1 MTAEKDPYTKSLEE
15 RLEAA
20 REALAEVR
28 KVLGCG
34 LEDDEVVVAKRLAKE
49 RGKAYAALKQVRDAL
64 GAVSVRDVVEAAR
77 KNSKERDDLLR
88 AYNQAVEE
96 RDEAR
101 QRAAGLESMVQQHQ
115 QETIYWWGRAWR
127 AEARVEEMDPPKRE
141 GIYVVPIGES
151 WASKEGRRIV
161 ASGLTTPR
169 DAELAMRLLAGKK

>member
-115 QETIYWWGRAWR
+115 QETIQWWCRARR
-127 AEARVEEMDPPKRE
+127 AEARLGEIGTPKWQPLYAVPVGQGW
-141 GIYVVPIGES
+141 GILEDGYLRAES
-151 WASKEGRRIV
+151 F
-161 ASGLTTPR
+161 TTQH